1 MLIISPDP
9 FISQSSPDHSP
20 QSKIDFSYYEISG
33 PDIYS
38 LICAVLWVSLVWP
51 FTFCLNLPQHTVFS
65 SHILD
70 EKKAIKAWVFSND
83 AYHLFIVTFYF
94 QISAQWEQVTIKELK
109 SKTRRNSDILYAV
122 QGIKNHQ
129 NKY

>member
-1 MLIISPDP
+1 LVSFQGFSFQP
-9 FISQSSPDHSP
+9 FEVFAEVHRILKP
-20 QSKIDFSYYEISG
+20 SG
-33 PDIYS
+33 RF
-38 LICAVLWVSLVWP
+38 LV
-51 FTFCLNLPQHTVFS
+51 TFS

-122 QGIKNHQ
+122 QGIK
-129 NKY
+129 KSTE

>member
-1 MLIISPDP
+1 MGILV
-9 FISQSSPDHSP
+9 
-20 QSKIDFSYYEISG
+20 SYGMY
-33 PDIYS
+33 
-38 LICAVLWVSLVWP
+38 LMLWVSLFWP
-51 FTFCLNLPQHTVFS
+51 FNFYSNPAQLTVFS

-109 SKTRRNSDILYAV
+109 SKTKENSDILYAV
-122 QGIKNHQ
+122 QGIK
-129 NKY
+129 KSSE